1 MSVIVL
7 AEQHRISKKN
17 FETELW
23 IDGKELP
30 LNHMMQ
36 ETLGNIMAGFAKTLK
51 GADEEPGK
59 IEVKIKR
66 LRQAVG
72 VDAHTYP

>member
-1 MSVIVL
+1 VIVL
-7 AEQHRISKKN
+7 VEQHRIIKKN

-23 IDGKELP
+23 IDGKQLP

-36 ETLGNIMAGFAKTLK
+36 ETLGNIMVGFAKTLK
-51 GADEEPGK
+51 GAEEDGGK
-59 IEVKIKR
+59 IEVKVKR
-66 LRQAVG
+66 LRRTVD